1 MGYIPSSRETK
12 ASKRKDKMKRFILAL
27 FCFSTFFNFSHQKD
41 LIVDINGKG
50 DFTSITDCVR
60 NTSTGD
66 SCLVKEGRYH
76 EEIIIDGK
84 EDIAIKGFQDERP
97 VIDGTIVLKPNNN
110 KKGTLPKKKKKK
122 KKKK

>member
-1 MGYIPSSRETK
+1 
-12 ASKRKDKMKRFILAL
+12 MKRFILVL

-41 LIVDINGKG
+41 SIVDINGNG

-60 NTSTGD
+60 NTSVGD

-97 VIDGTIVLKPNNN
+97 VIDGTIVLYPNYKIKWNYS
-110 KKGTLPKKKKKK
+110 KWKSLLSLTK
-122 KKKK
+122 